1 MDTITHGIAGAII
14 SKAVFGGRDL
24 ISAKEMEKKR
34 LTTWVLVIGAMFPD
48 IDVLR
53 EFFDDNSMLIITWHR
68 SITHSLLILPLWSL
82 LLAALTAA
90 IARWRK
96 WSAPSF
102 AMLTLLYAASLL
114 SHIVLDLLTNFGTMI
129 WSPLRWSRPAW
140 DVLFII
146 DFTLTGILLIPQLM
160 AWTFEDSDHVQR
172 RAMIM
177 WAIFTPAPLVISRL
191 ALAVG
196 VEISTP
202 AVLLATVLF
211 AVLFLFPAARG
222 WGINVPYEKWNRVGL
237 ALAGAYI
244 IAAAVAHHA
253 ALQRVKQLTAAQ
265 KINVQAIGALPLP
278 PSLWHWDGLVRAPDG
293 VYETRL
299 DLSDYLF
306 QKSDPA
312 DSDTITRTFYPDA
325 LPNQFT
331 EAARQLPQ
339 VQEVLWFAR
348 FPVIQ
353 FHKEGD
359 VAVVEISDKRFPQM
373 SRDRPAGFT
382 YQVRFSPTG
391 KLLTQGWLRR

>member
-1 MDTITHGIAGAII
+1 MDTITHGIAGALI

-34 LTTWVLVIGAMFPD
+34 LTTWVLMIGAIFPD

-53 EFFDDNSMLIITWHR
+53 DFFDHNSMLIITWHR
-68 SITHSLLILPLWSL
+68 SITHSLLLLPIWSL
-82 LLAALTAA
+82 ILAALTAA
-90 IARWRK
+90 LARWRK
-96 WSAPSF
+96 WQAPSF
-102 AMLTLLYAASLL
+102 WWLALLYAVGIL
-114 SHIVLDLLTNFGTMI
+114 SHIVLDLLTDFGTMI

-160 AWTFEDSDHVQR
+160 AWTFEDPDHVQR

-211 AVLFLFPAARG
+211 TVLFLLPAARG
-222 WGINVPYEKWNRVGL
+222 WGMGVPYENWNRVGL
-237 ALAGAYI
+237 AVAVAYI
-244 IAAAVAHHA
+244 AAAAVAHHA
-253 ALQRVKQLTAAQ
+253 AFERVKQFAAAQ
-265 KINVQAIGALPLP
+265 KIDVQAMGALPFP
-278 PSLWHWDGLVRAPDG
+278 PSLWHWDGLVRARDG

-299 DLSDYLF
+299 DLSESLF
-306 QKSDPA
+306 QKTDPNEVE
-312 DSDTITRTFYPDA
+312 TITRTFYPDA
-325 LPNQFT
+325 IPNEYT
-331 EAARQLPQ
+331 AAARRLPE

-353 FHKEGD
+353 FHKEGH
-359 VAVVEISDKRFPQM
+359 VAVVEISDKRFPQI
-373 SRDRPAGFT
+373 RRGRPGGFT
-382 YQVRFSPTG
+382 YQVRFSAPG
-391 KLLTQGWLRR
+391 KVLSQGWLRR

>member
-1 MDTITHGIAGAII
+1 MDTITHGIAGALI

-53 EFFDDNSMLIITWHR
+53 EFFDHNPMLIVTWHR
-68 SITHSLLILPLWSL
+68 SITHSLLIMPIWSL
-82 LLAALTAA
+82 GLAAFTAA

-96 WSAPSF
+96 WQAPNF
-102 AMLTLLYAASLL
+102 WWLTLLYAVGIF
-114 SHIVLDLLTNFGTMI
+114 SHIVLDLLTDFGTMI
-129 WSPLRWSRPAW
+129 WSPLGWSRPAW

-146 DFTLTGILLIPQLM
+146 DLTLTAILLIPQWM
-160 AWTFEDSDHVQR
+160 AWAFEDPDHVQR
-172 RAMIM
+172 RATIL

-196 VEISTP
+196 VQISTP

-211 AVLFLFPAARG
+211 TVLFLLPAARG
-222 WGINVPYEKWNRVGL
+222 WGINVPYEKWNRIGL
-237 ALAGAYI
+237 ALAVVYI
-244 IAAAVAHHA
+244 AAAAVAHHT
-253 ALQRVKQLTAAQ
+253 ALERVEQFAAAQ
-265 KINVQAIGALPLP
+265 KIDAQSIGALPLP

-299 DLSDYLF
+299 DLSDTLF
-306 QKSDPA
+306 QKRDPKEA
-312 DSDTITRTFYPDA
+312 ETITRTFYPDA
-325 LPNQFT
+325 LPNEFT
-331 EAARQLPQ
+331 EAARRLPA

-359 VAVVEISDKRFPQM
+359 VAVVEISDKRFPQIN
-373 SRDRPAGFT
+373 RNRPASFT

-391 KLLTQGWLRR
+391 KVLTQGWLRR